1 MQQYWLTMQKIVSCN
16 REFLFFIIVVL
27 WVLWEFYFFIIIND
41 IISFFFFCLFSHYF
55 LVMGMILYL
64 NYRNKFCF
72 YIYIFWYI
80 IFILWINLIQ
90 IYFSLYCKYINMYVI
105 ILIIIISFFK
115 KYLSLV
121 FKVQITRILVRSLFT
136 FLVAW
141 QPACALCNRFR
152 GQRMPCLLVLR
163 GRIFSLWYSA
173 IQDMQKKKWSKETI
187 ISGVEWA
194 IVFLF
199 SCFETRDTFYKD
211 WRILTLE
218 CIKIEKIKQPSV
230 TPR

>member
-1 MQQYWLTMQKIVSCN
+1 MRVL
-16 REFLFFIIVVL
+16 FLYYYK
-27 WVLWEFYFFIIIND
+27 WYYF
-41 IISFFFFCLFSHYF
+41 FFFFCLFSHYF

-115 KYLSLV
+115 KYLSLGKTLV

-187 ISGVEWA
+187 IWCWMSNC
-194 IVFLF
+194 ISFFLF
-199 SCFETRDTFYKD
+199 WNTWY
-211 WRILTLE
+211 ILQRL
-218 CIKIEKIKQPSV
+218 KNFNS
-230 TPR
+230 RMY

>member
-1 MQQYWLTMQKIVSCN
+1 
-16 REFLFFIIVVL
+16 
-27 WVLWEFYFFIIIND
+27 
-41 IISFFFFCLFSHYF
+41 
-55 LVMGMILYL
+55 
-64 NYRNKFCF
+64 
-72 YIYIFWYI
+72 
-80 IFILWINLIQ
+80 
-90 IYFSLYCKYINMYVI
+90 MYVI

-173 IQDMQKKKWSKETI
+173 IQDMQKKK
-187 ISGVEWA
+187 
-194 IVFLF
+194 
-199 SCFETRDTFYKD
+199 
-211 WRILTLE
+211 
-218 CIKIEKIKQPSV
+218 
-230 TPR
+230 

>member
-1 MQQYWLTMQKIVSCN
+1 MRVL
-16 REFLFFIIVVL
+16 FLYYYK
-27 WVLWEFYFFIIIND
+27 WYYF
-41 IISFFFFCLFSHYF
+41 FFFFCLFSHYF

>member
-1 MQQYWLTMQKIVSCN
+1 MIL
-16 REFLFFIIVVL
+16 FL
-27 WVLWEFYFFIIIND
+27 
-41 IISFFFFCLFSHYF
+41 FFFFCLFSHYF

-187 ISGVEWA
+187 IWCWMSNC
-194 IVFLF
+194 ISFFLF
-199 SCFETRDTFYKD
+199 WNTWY
-211 WRILTLE
+211 ILQRL
-218 CIKIEKIKQPSV
+218 KNFNS
-230 TPR
+230 RMY

>member
-1 MQQYWLTMQKIVSCN
+1 M
-16 REFLFFIIVVL
+16 FL
-27 WVLWEFYFFIIIND
+27 
-41 IISFFFFCLFSHYF
+41 
-55 LVMGMILYL
+55 
-64 NYRNKFCF
+64 

>member
-1 MQQYWLTMQKIVSCN
+1 MRVL
-16 REFLFFIIVVL
+16 FLYYYK
-27 WVLWEFYFFIIIND
+27 WYYF
-41 IISFFFFCLFSHYF
+41 FFFFCLFSHYF

-218 CIKIEKIKQPSV
+218 CIKTEKIKQPSV

>member
-1 MQQYWLTMQKIVSCN
+1 MIL
-16 REFLFFIIVVL
+16 FL
-27 WVLWEFYFFIIIND
+27 
-41 IISFFFFCLFSHYF
+41 FFFCLFSHYF